1 MSNDRPIFSKNLKKE
16 LIKENQES
24 VDKSLNLN
32 FGASPSLKQF
42 LSTTTDSSHFV
53 SKFEEHVFFPVN
65 FRDALKDD
73 YSLVLNLFK
82 ESVEIHNKY
91 IAGGKFP
98 NDVFEWFNQPEISNF
113 QTKLY
118 KVFSS
123 VGKNLA
129 YRKRRKTAYEAQV
142 YLFKNVTSPLDQF
155 TWKDGCRL
163 DFIFHQSF
171 DLLVQSYLS
180 EFLGDTFCLSDKV
193 SFHDSIS
200 FELIKVCKT
209 PFEAAFLQ
217 EQIGLYNVRDYM
229 IIDSVIRGI
238 SSGLTAIKNESLMS
252 NEELLFDIY
261 ELIPL
266 YIKSWSPDNNKIFLN
281 DELAIFLSMEYGFPI
296 FTIGKHDDKADVL
309 ITSTF
314 KFYWT
319 VTHEFKITAKLDCYS
334 EELNILGDY
343 VLKEFH
349 DKLISLFSI
358 RKPEKTNTVSEI
370 ELDGKLNDIADFTT
384 NYYQALAVNEEV
396 ECQLANERRRV
407 VPSMTMLAFFTFMQR
422 IFNCKVANGKGSEMK
437 IWRYGSKIF
446 TLGRHKKDQKISSFF
461 IKKILKRLEIPIDD
475 WLRALKER

>member
-24 VDKSLNLN
+24 VDKSLSLN
-32 FGASPSLKQF
+32 VGAPSSLKQF
-42 LSTTTDSSHFV
+42 LSTTVDSPYVV
-53 SKFEEHVFFPVN
+53 SKFDERVFFPAN
-65 FRDALKDD
+65 FRDALKED

-82 ESVEIHNKY
+82 ESIEIHNRY

-98 NDVFEWFNQPEISNF
+98 NDVFEWFNQPEISDF

-118 KVFSS
+118 KAFSS

-180 EFLGDTFCLSDKV
+180 EFISDTFYLPDKV

-200 FELIKVCKT
+200 FDLKKVCKT
-209 PFEAAFLQ
+209 PLEAAFLND
-217 EQIGLYNVRDYM
+217 QIGLYNVRDYM
-229 IIDSVIRGI
+229 IADNVIREV
-238 SSGLTAIKNESLMS
+238 SSYVATIENESSMS

-266 YIKSWSPDNNKIFLN
+266 YIKSWSSDNNKILLN

-296 FTIGKHDDKADVL
+296 FTMGKPNDKADNL

-319 VTHEFKITAKLDCYS
+319 VTHELRSSAKLDCYS
-334 EELNILGDY
+334 EEMNKLGDY
-343 VLKEFH
+343 ALKEFH
-349 DKLISLFSI
+349 DKLISLFAI
-358 RKPEKTNTVSEI
+358 RKPEKTNVVSEI
-370 ELDGKLNDIADFTT
+370 ELDEKLNEVADFTT
-384 NYYQALAVNEEV
+384 NYYQALTVSNEA
-396 ECQLANERRRV
+396 ECQLVNEQRRV

-422 IFNCKVANGKGSEMK
+422 VFNCKVANGKGSEMK
-437 IWRYGSKIF
+437 VWRHGSKIF

-475 WLRALKER
+475 WLSALKER